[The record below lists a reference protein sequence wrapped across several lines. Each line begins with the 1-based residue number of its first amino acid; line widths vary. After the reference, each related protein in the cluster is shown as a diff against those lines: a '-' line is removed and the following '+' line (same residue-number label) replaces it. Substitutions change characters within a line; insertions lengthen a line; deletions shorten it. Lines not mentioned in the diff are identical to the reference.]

1 MELNMEDFI
10 VKTII
15 GSYIIEDY
23 GDNDY
28 DVATNL
34 SDSNIFYH
42 IPKGLSEKEVEQYF
56 EELKEIEK

>member
-15 GSYIIEDY
+15 GTYIIEDY

-42 IPKGLSEKEVEQYF
+42 IPKGLSEKEVQHYF
-56 EELKEIEK
+56 EELKEI

>member
-15 GSYIIEDY
+15 GTYIIEDY

-42 IPKGLSEKEVEQYF
+42 IPKGLSEKEVQQYF
-56 EELKEIEK
+56 EKLKEIEK

>member
-15 GSYIIEDY
+15 GTYIIEDY

-42 IPKGLSEKEVEQYF
+42 IPKGLSEKEVQQYF
-56 EELKEIEK
+56 EELKEFEK

>member
-1 MELNMEDFI
+1 MEDFI

-15 GSYIIEDY
+15 GTYIIENY
-23 GDNDY
+23 GDDDY

-42 IPKGLSEKEVEQYF
+42 IPKGLSEKEVQQYF
-56 EELKEIEK
+56 EELKEFEK

>member
-15 GSYIIEDY
+15 GTYIIEDY

-34 SDSNIFYH
+34 SDSDIFYH
-42 IPKGLSEKEVEQYF
+42 IPKGLSEKEVQKYF

>member
-15 GSYIIEDY
+15 GTYIIEDY

-42 IPKGLSEKEVEQYF
+42 IPKGLSEKEVQKYF

>member
-15 GSYIIEDY
+15 GTYIIENY
-23 GDNDY
+23 GDDDY
-28 DVATNL
+28 DVAINL

-42 IPKGLSEKEVEQYF
+42 IPKGLSEKEVQQYF
-56 EELKEIEK
+56 EELKEFEK

>member
-1 MELNMEDFI
+1 MEDFI

-15 GSYIIEDY
+15 GTYIIEDY
-23 GDNDY
+23 GDKDY

-42 IPKGLSEKEVEQYF
+42 IPKGLSEKEVQKYF

>member
-1 MELNMEDFI
+1 MEDFI

-15 GSYIIEDY
+15 GTYIIEDY

-34 SDSNIFYH
+34 SDSDIFYH
-42 IPKGLSEKEVEQYF
+42 IPKGLSEKEVQKYF

>member
-1 MELNMEDFI
+1 MEDFI

-15 GSYIIEDY
+15 GTYIIEDY
-23 GDNDY
+23 GDKDY

-34 SDSNIFYH
+34 SDSDIFYH
-42 IPKGLSEKEVEQYF
+42 IPKGLSEKEVQKYF

>member
-1 MELNMEDFI
+1 MKDFI

-15 GSYIIEDY
+15 GTYIIEDY

-34 SDSNIFYH
+34 SDSDIFYH
-42 IPKGLSEKEVEQYF
+42 IPKGLSEKEVQKYF

>member
-1 MELNMEDFI
+1 MEDFI

-15 GSYIIEDY
+15 GTYIIEDY

-42 IPKGLSEKEVEQYF
+42 IPKGLSEKEVQQYF

>member
-1 MELNMEDFI
+1 MEDFI

-15 GSYIIEDY
+15 GTYIIEDY

-34 SDSNIFYH
+34 SDSDIFYH
-42 IPKGLSEKEVEQYF
+42 IPKGLSEKEVQQYF
-56 EELKEIEK
+56 EELKEFEK